1 MIRAHRVRHRWTFY
15 LLAPALPLL
24 FAAALWV
31 RPEHPVNADLPAGV
45 DLFRDVG
52 AHGAF
57 RTRPPSG
64 AAGDDLTIEV
74 SPAGAS
80 SVRLVAELRRA
91 SSSGPF
97 LLYLRACDVDRG
109 MAPGSGD
116 LLVGR
121 LTAGARES
129 FEVPAGELA
138 GCRQAAVWNFRA
150 GTVVAE
156 TQVSELPTSG
166 GRP

>member
-45 DLFRDVG
+45 DLFRDSESAVSH
-52 AHGAF
+52 A
-57 RTRPPSG
+57 PPSG
-64 AAGDDLTIEV
+64 AAGDGLTIEV